1 MKKLLFLILL
11 ILVTPAL
18 VLAGD
23 GEGISGWNW
32 TMIIAGA
39 IGLIDLLARIY
50 PNEKLKGILGFVID
64 VLKNLSDYLNNK
76 GKQ

>member
-1 MKKLLFLILL
+1 MKKLVFLFIAIPLPLL
-11 ILVTPAL
+11 AL
-18 VLAGD
+18 AAED

-39 IGLIDLLARIY
+39 IGLIDLIARIY

-64 VLKNLSDYLNNK
+64 VLKRLSDYLNNK
-76 GKQ
+76 G